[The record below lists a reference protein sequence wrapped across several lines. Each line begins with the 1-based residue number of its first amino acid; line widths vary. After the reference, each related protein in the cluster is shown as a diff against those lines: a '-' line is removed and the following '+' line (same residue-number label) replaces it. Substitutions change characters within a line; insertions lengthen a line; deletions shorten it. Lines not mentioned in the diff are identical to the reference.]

1 MRGRLHH
8 LLVYT
13 GICILFLIPLFIISG
28 QETSWSLY
36 TLLRIAALWG
46 FISLSI
52 GITLNLLKRKVKSHL
67 GKPFLKIHHYFV
79 IAGLVFVTMHPVLFA
94 YIAHDFRVFI
104 PDISSWDSFFA
115 TGGRTAIL
123 LFYAAFLAGLFRMTI
138 KKQWKYIHMLVYPAI
153 IIAAIHA
160 ILMGQS
166 MTSPVIFFLI
176 ICLTIFVCITFVYVR
191 IKG

>member
-1 MRGRLHH
+1 
-8 LLVYT
+8 
-13 GICILFLIPLFIISG
+13 
-28 QETSWSLY
+28 
-36 TLLRIAALWG
+36 
-46 FISLSI
+46 
-52 GITLNLLKRKVKSHL
+52 
-67 GKPFLKIHHYFV
+67 
-79 IAGLVFVTMHPVLFA
+79 
-94 YIAHDFRVFI
+94 
-104 PDISSWDSFFA
+104 WDSFFA